1 MLTAS
6 SVLANEEFKQELNQA
21 AQVLDDTSKQTTDSM
36 NVFDKKLK
44 ELRKTQADNVKQQ
57 KKLNEELENSK
68 LPAFFKEI
76 IALKANIEGIN
87 TNIRLSETAIQE
99 NVRLKSESGD
109 SAGRQLYL
117 QNIREKIEGKK
128 NEIAFKKMNDSLFKI
143 SEAELTRRKEFDE
156 NIKIK
161 KEELELAKKTSPEA
175 STEADKGLKNLK
187 VKEEKEQVRRDKQQ
201 TSVFAKGFQGLQN
214 KFDDFG
220 KSLKGKGIT
229 ALKTGLFVAAYYAL
243 SQFLQSDAFKK
254 TVAFIYNVIIPN
266 LKEIGIVIGVLA
278 GLLVVSKI
286 ASIISGMITSF
297 KIIKGA
303 FLATKIGLALA
314 SAPLLPII
322 GIIAGIALIIGG
334 LFVAF
339 DDFKKT
345 LEETGSIGE
354 ALKVGISKF
363 AAVLVG
369 FPLMLMTKAMAFIA
383 DMFGFEEMSEELSNM
398 DPIQFIADFFVKVMD
413 FVAKYFTKL
422 GAGII
427 AFIAN
432 LNPFSGKSPMK
443 AFSEAFDDPSSMGA
457 NTFTDPKTG
466 KQFIK
471 NEDGTKTIL
480 QKPFSILRDE
490 DGGPRPG
497 SSIVNNNI
505 VTTNNSSEE
514 HMGVAIKNGRDE
526 SNEYRMVN

>member
-21 AQVLDDTSKQTTDSM
+21 AQVLEGTSKQTADSIEG
-36 NVFDKKLK
+36 FDKQLK
-44 ELRKTQADNVKQQ
+44 KLRKTQEDNVKQQ
-57 KKLNEELENSK
+57 EKLNKELENSK
-68 LPAFFKEI
+68 LPAFFKEMKE
-76 IALKANIEGIN
+76 LKTNIEGIN
-87 TNIRLSETAIQE
+87 AQIQSTDTKITTVEDEKQIIVSKKEQE
-99 NVRLKSESGD
+99 NIDKKI
-109 SAGRQLYL
+109 A
-117 QNIREKIEGKK
+117 EKQEK
-128 NEIAFKKMNDSLFKI
+128 AFQALGLVI

-156 NIKIK
+156 DMKIK
-161 KEELELAKKTSPEA
+161 KEQLELAKKARPEA
-175 STEADKGLKNLK
+175 GTEIDKELKNIK

-229 ALKTGLFVAAYYAL
+229 ALKTGLFIAAYFAL
-243 SQFLQSDAFKK
+243 AKFLQSDAFKK

-266 LKEIGIVIGVLA
+266 IKEIGIVIGVLA

-286 ASIISGMITSF
+286 ASIISGMITAF

-322 GIIAGIALIIGG
+322 GIIAAIALVISG
-334 LFVAF
+334 LVMAF
-339 DDFKKT
+339 KDFQTT

-363 AAVLVG
+363 VAVLVG
-369 FPLMLMTKAMAFIA
+369 FPFMLMTKAMAFIA
-383 DMFGFEEMSEELSNM
+383 GMFGFEEMSAELSKM
-398 DPIQFIADFFVKVMD
+398 DPIQAIADFFVKVMD
-413 FVAKYFTKL
+413 FVGKYFTKL

-432 LNPFSGKSPMK
+432 INPFSGKNPME
-443 AFSEAFDDPSSMGA
+443 AFNEAFDDPSSMGA